1 MNKAERVLKWMPR
14 LIRKRKVRGSMA
26 VVLLYGAGIMW
37 LYLLFIIGWII
48 NGVIQ
53 GKFDLPEITSF
64 FSACTSA
71 AALAAVGFVV
81 VMNVDKN
88 HDGRPDAAEIKA
100 KKGQEDTSYERN

>member
-1 MNKAERVLKWMPR
+1 MNKAERIIKWLPR
-14 LIRKRKVRGSMA
+14 VIRKRKIRGSMA
-26 VVLLYGAGIMW
+26 FVLLYGAGIIW
-37 LYLLFIIGWII
+37 LYLLFIVGWIL

-53 GKFDLPEITSF
+53 GKFDLPELTSF

-71 AALAAVGFVV
+71 TALAAVGFVV

-100 KKGQEDTSYERN
+100 KTGKEDISD

>member
-1 MNKAERVLKWMPR
+1 MNKAERAIKWLPR
-14 LIRKRKVRGSMA
+14 LIRKRKVRGSM
-26 VVLLYGAGIMW
+26 VFVLLYGAGIIW
-37 LYLLFIIGWII
+37 LYLLFIAGWII

-53 GKFDLPEITSF
+53 GKFDLPEMTSF

-71 AALAAVGFVV
+71 TALAAVGFVV

-100 KKGQEDTSYERN
+100 KAGKEDISD

>member
-1 MNKAERVLKWMPR
+1 MNKADRIIKWLPRV
-14 LIRKRKVRGSMA
+14 IRKRKIRGSMA
-26 VVLLYGAGIMW
+26 FVLLYGAGIIW
-37 LYLLFIIGWII
+37 LYLLFIAGWIL

-53 GKFDLPEITSF
+53 GNFDLPELTAF

-71 AALAAVGFVV
+71 TALAAIGFIV

-100 KKGQEDTSYERN
+100 KTGKEEMSD

>member
-1 MNKAERVLKWMPR
+1 MNKAERIIKWLPR
-14 LIRKRKVRGSMA
+14 VIRKRKIRGSM
-26 VVLLYGAGIMW
+26 VFVLLYGAGITC
-37 LYLLFIIGWII
+37 LYLLFIAGWII

-53 GKFDLPEITSF
+53 GKFDLPELTSF

-71 AALAAVGFVV
+71 TALAAVGFVV

-100 KKGQEDTSYERN
+100 KTGKEDISD

>member
-1 MNKAERVLKWMPR
+1 MNKVERIIKWLPR
-14 LIRKRKVRGSMA
+14 VIRKRKIRGSMA
-26 VVLLYGAGIMW
+26 FVLLYGAGIIW
-37 LYLLFIIGWII
+37 LYLLFIVGWIL

-53 GKFDLPEITSF
+53 GKFDLPELTSF

-71 AALAAVGFVV
+71 TALAAVGFVV

-100 KKGQEDTSYERN
+100 KTGKEDLSD

>member
-1 MNKAERVLKWMPR
+1 MNKAERLIKWLPR

-26 VVLLYGAGIMW
+26 FVLLYGAGITC
-37 LYLLFIIGWII
+37 LYLLFIVGWIL

-53 GKFDLPEITSF
+53 GKFDLPELTSF

-71 AALAAVGFVV
+71 TALASIGFIV

-88 HDGRPDAAEIKA
+88 HDGRPDAAEVKA
-100 KKGQEDTSYERN
+100 KIGKEEVND

>member
-1 MNKAERVLKWMPR
+1 MNKAGRVMRWLPR
-14 LIRKRKVRGSMA
+14 LIRKHKVRGSMA
-26 VVLLYGAGIMW
+26 FVLLYGAGITC
-37 LYLLFIIGWII
+37 LYLLFIVGWIL

-53 GKFDLPEITSF
+53 GKFDLPELTSF

-71 AALAAVGFVV
+71 TALAAVGFVV

-100 KKGQEDTSYERN
+100 KTGKEDISD

>member
-1 MNKAERVLKWMPR
+1 MNKAERIIKWLPR
-14 LIRKRKVRGSMA
+14 VIRKRKIRGSMA
-26 VVLLYGAGIMW
+26 FVLLYGAGITC
-37 LYLLFIIGWII
+37 LYLLFIAGWII

-53 GKFDLPEITSF
+53 GKFDLPELTSF

-71 AALAAVGFVV
+71 TALAAVGFVV

-100 KKGQEDTSYERN
+100 KTGKEDISD

>member
-1 MNKAERVLKWMPR
+1 MNKAERIIKWLPR
-14 LIRKRKVRGSMA
+14 VIRKRKIRGSMA
-26 VVLLYGAGIMW
+26 FVLLYGAGITC
-37 LYLLFIIGWII
+37 LYLLFIAGWII

-53 GKFDLPEITSF
+53 GKFDLPELTSF

-71 AALAAVGFVV
+71 TALAAVGFIV

-100 KKGQEDTSYERN
+100 KTGKEEMSD